1 MTVSRTSAT
10 MRCCNGPSSARS
22 QASPS
27 PGRSS
32 EPQRRVENGGAPSSL
47 QIFPCRSATVRRP
60 LLRAELASGASRLCA
75 ISNSFRLCLIPLSP
89 LKRALR
95 PWETSMASVTDGF
108 SHVLLFSCPKCGNPL
123 ASAWAS
129 TEKNL
134 GRADAQRLERKCD
147 CGWSGPLV
155 GAQALRHWIEPWK
168 NPVDVEPE
176 GRRLRRQPHPGR
188 SSACPK
194 CASPL
199 NHKSRRKGVVEQ
211 ILHTVFFI
219 SPLRCEVCDERYF
232 RVRLPAARSVHKH
245 DSHAA

>member
-1 MTVSRTSAT
+1 MAALPSRSRYSLADPLPYGDRSAEPSWHQALPDCVQYRTVSDCVLYHDRLLKK
-10 MRCCNGPSSARS
+10 GP
-22 QASPS
+22 P
-27 PGRSS
+27 P
-32 EPQRRVENGGAPSSL
+32 
-47 QIFPCRSATVRRP
+47 
-60 LLRAELASGASRLCA
+60 
-75 ISNSFRLCLIPLSP
+75 
-89 LKRALR
+89 

-134 GRADAQRLERKCD
+134 GRADAQRLDRKCD

-168 NPVDVEPE
+168 NPVDVEPD
-176 GRRLRRQPHPGR
+176 GRRLRRQPHPSR
-188 SSACPK
+188 PSACPK

-199 NHKSRRKGVVEQ
+199 NHKSRRKGVLEQ

-232 RVRLPAARSVHKH
+232 RVRFPTARSVHKH